1 MCRQFSNTLT
11 KNKNFNQINDIM
23 KTIANILLVVLLLV
37 TIPSFGQGNYDASA
51 QCKAEMNKLSY
62 FVGDWE
68 GQASYR
74 SGQGPAQILSQKEHI
89 EWNLDGVILSIEGIG
104 RKDDVVQF
112 NAYAIINFD
121 PYAKVFKFKS
131 YTKEGR
137 STEAYFRI
145 LKENNF
151 EWGFDIPSGGKVR
164 FTIVLDPLQK
174 SWSEIGEYSQD
185 GNTWFKTTE
194 LNLKKVD

>member
-1 MCRQFSNTLT
+1 MKALT
-11 KNKNFNQINDIM
+11 
-23 KTIANILLVVLLLV
+23 TISKIFLFLFA
-37 TIPSFGQGNYDASA
+37 TISSFGQGNYDASA
-51 QCKAEMNKLSY
+51 LCKAEMNKLSY
-62 FVGDWE
+62 FIGNWE

-74 SGQGPAQILSQKEHI
+74 SGPGPAQILTQKEHI
-89 EWNLDGVILSIEGIG
+89 EWKLDGVILSIEGIG

-121 PYAKVFKFKS
+121 PFSKTFKFNS

-137 STEAYFRI
+137 STEAYFKI

-164 FTIVLDPLQK
+164 YTIILDPSKK

-185 GNTWFKTTE
+185 GNSWFKTVE
-194 LNLKKVD
+194 LNLTKVD